1 MLISRATAAG
11 GELDDGGSVVV
22 RVVVGAVV
30 LVVDR
35 VVVVPPPPAREFA
48 SSLVAAQMPMAVI
61 TTTRTTAAIPATTA
75 QGLRPRGGTGCH
87 GIGPVNGCGG
97 GGPGGI
103 PPPQLGG
110 GTTWAWMG
118 GLGGA
123 IGPLP
128 GRHGWLPAG
137 PKGAAGDCCGIGPDG
152 CMAGWGGRGWLVGS
166 GCDVG
171 RYRIVS

>member
-35 VVVVPPPPAREFA
+35 VVGVPPPPARGLS

-61 TTTRTTAAIPATTA
+61 TMTRTTAAIPATTA
-75 QGLRPRGGTGCH
+75 QGLRPCAGTGCH
-87 GIGPVNGCGG
+87 GIGPANGCGG
-97 GGPGGI
+97 GGPGGTL
-103 PPPQLGG
+103 PPQVGG
-110 GTTWAWMG
+110 GATWAWMG
-118 GLGGA
+118 PLGGA

-128 GRHGWLPAG
+128 GPHG
-137 PKGAAGDCCGIGPDG
+137 
-152 CMAGWGGRGWLVGS
+152 
-166 GCDVG
+166 
-171 RYRIVS
+171 